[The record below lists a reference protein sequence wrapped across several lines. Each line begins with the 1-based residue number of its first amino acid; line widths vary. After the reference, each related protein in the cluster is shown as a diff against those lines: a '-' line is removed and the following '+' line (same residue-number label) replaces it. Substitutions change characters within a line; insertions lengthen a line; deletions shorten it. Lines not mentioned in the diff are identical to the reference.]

1 MTTSILLKNLA
12 NFVFFPWKFDNP
24 NCNNKQGI
32 RGFTQYLIHCY
43 QYICVSYNQ
52 FSIVLRRL
60 KISRLICFILILG
73 RPCTANALEG
83 LPYFF
88 QYLVLFDPIFIM
100 IFPLL
105 VSWTIAVV
113 LSVLGFL
120 TILAVI
126 LCICY
131 CLKNKNKKKQHAFGI
146 KKNYFK
152 VFPKYIPD
160 HRSLFLSCLI

>member
-1 MTTSILLKNLA
+1 MCQGKDIMFRVLGIY
-12 NFVFFPWKFDNP
+12 NFAHREN
-24 NCNNKQGI
+24 
-32 RGFTQYLIHCY
+32 
-43 QYICVSYNQ
+43 
-52 FSIVLRRL
+52 
-60 KISRLICFILILG
+60 ILIQNYTSFVDVFAYLSYQ
-73 RPCTANALEG
+73 RFPLCIFISANA
-83 LPYFF
+83 
-88 QYLVLFDPIFIM
+88 FIM
-100 IFPLL
+100 IFFLL

-152 VFPKYIPD
+152 VFPKYIHN
-160 HRSLFLSCLI
+160 HRSLLSIV

>member
-1 MTTSILLKNLA
+1 MLH
-12 NFVFFPWKFDNP
+12 FNP
-24 NCNNKQGI
+24 
-32 RGFTQYLIHCY
+32 RSTLHCKCFGKGY
-43 QYICVSYNQ
+43 QIFYIVNI
-52 FSIVLRRL
+52 FSIFG
-60 KISRLICFILILG
+60 LIW
-73 RPCTANALEG
+73 
-83 LPYFF
+83 PYFHF
-88 QYLVLFDPIFIM
+88 S
-100 IFPLL
+100 LL

-152 VFPKYIPD
+152 VFPKYILS
-160 HRSLFLSCLI
+160 HRSNSSLLSNITYITFWWSHFSGCLLWILLQ